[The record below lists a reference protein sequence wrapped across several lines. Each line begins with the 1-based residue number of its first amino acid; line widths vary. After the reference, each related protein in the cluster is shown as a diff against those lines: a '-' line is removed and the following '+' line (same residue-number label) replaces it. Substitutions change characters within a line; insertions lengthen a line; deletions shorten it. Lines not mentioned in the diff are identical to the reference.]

1 MSLTTRLLTT
11 SALAGALILGSQAA
25 AHADTNLAG
34 HWSAASLR
42 QNGVGYGLSLVA
54 AASPD
59 NAYNGVLVM
68 HFQDGR
74 LGKRIKIGLV
84 EKGDKVTLVMPGG
97 SFASGRKTLAGT
109 IGQDGSL
116 FFKNCQTELPY
127 VTKATAP
134 SMCMFEEFALR

>member
-11 SALAGALILGSQAA
+11 SALTGALILGSQAA

-34 HWSAASLR
+34 HWNSASLR
-42 QNGVGYGLSLVA
+42 QDGLGYSLSLVA
-54 AASPD
+54 TSSPD

-74 LGKRIKIGLV
+74 LGKRIKVGLV

-97 SFASGRKTLAGT
+97 SLASERKTLAGT

-116 FFKNCQTELPY
+116 FFNNCQKEFAY

-134 SMCMFEEFALR
+134 QMCMFEEFALR